1 MGNTYRLEAYLHR
14 PEGGGLIITP
24 KPNKIPQINKV
35 ELFYVDD
42 TKGSMFSFMEKLRA
56 RAYCCNMFNKELVFT
71 LWEDDAIGSGHHKS
85 NKAIDSQKAKV
96 NKNGIA
102 VAEFMLTK
110 ALTKKAMQGEVDSKQ
125 LEFYVTVE
133 YYKSKKH
140 ATENVEIDNPYAQ
153 YYKPKPYEPPVT
165 PKAKGSPAEQKPKSR
180 KEEKGI
186 LDVITDQ
193 LTDLWDWQESKG
205 TITKDKTPT
214 VRKPEGRSVV
224 VVKGQET
231 QRQLKGVCFC
241 NKDFK
246 EEDVRRLVKLLKG
259 SETIW
264 EGMILKGG
272 KKVVCNIN
280 DKSFATLTKTLNN
293 SFKQY
298 SINTCSQKIHFLAQ
312 VCEETGIFA
321 LSEEIK
327 SVFISSQSIY
337 KGRGLLQLTGVK
349 KKGEDRYDE
358 PGPYQ
363 DYADYKGNQDI
374 VKKPEVLAT
383 DINYCI
389 DSGAWIW
396 SINKKMPK
404 SPSAAVDRW
413 GLETSGKS
421 LNELAVYDDKYLE
434 LISVLLNGRNAD
446 TGMPNGWEK
455 RKSNYNLL
463 KRAFFMYDWYHG
475 NDSKTI
481 NTKDIV
487 TYHVYADGKI
497 ERHIP
502 KVIKTGYEKKYKY
515 IYHDISDQQY
525 DICIVDWIEIDK
537 VKHIGKSIVERGYI
551 SHETFNIKGV
561 NQKHVYKYANG
572 DVIASGIAGEGGGI
586 ITRKYAKTG
595 GKTIVIKIPDPFLYN
610 SGNVKIDLKFKITIR
625 TYMGRDHFAA
635 LIGALA
641 DCGLSLIS
649 QGSAMRDGACFP
661 SVSHTNG
668 ESIDTDYLILPHIQK
683 YINSMAKFGY
693 KTMLYKPGLKLKKP
707 TNVTTFKEDSHHSAH
722 LHCGSS
728 SIPVT
733 EIKE

>member
-1 MGNTYRLEAYLHR
+1 MSKKGVSAISGNISPIVGEKQTYHIVSWYPDTPKEERDPGNVTWELFRKRSNGKFSTTNIKKKGDSSFTFGEASLGNTYRLEAYLHR

-24 KPNKIPQINKV
+24 KPNRTPQINKV

-42 TKGSMFSFMEKLRA
+42 TKGSTFSFMEKLRA

-71 LWEDDAIGSGHHKS
+71 LWEDDAIGSGHHKN

-110 ALTKKAMQGEVDSKQ
+110 ALMRKAMQGEADSKR

-389 DSGAWIW
+389 DSGAW
-396 SINKKMPK
+396 
-404 SPSAAVDRW
+404 
-413 GLETSGKS
+413 
-421 LNELAVYDDKYLE
+421 
-434 LISVLLNGRNAD
+434 
-446 TGMPNGWEK
+446 
-455 RKSNYNLL
+455 
-463 KRAFFMYDWYHG
+463 
-475 NDSKTI
+475 
-481 NTKDIV
+481 
-487 TYHVYADGKI
+487 
-497 ERHIP
+497 
-502 KVIKTGYEKKYKY
+502 
-515 IYHDISDQQY
+515 
-525 DICIVDWIEIDK
+525 
-537 VKHIGKSIVERGYI
+537 
-551 SHETFNIKGV
+551 
-561 NQKHVYKYANG
+561 
-572 DVIASGIAGEGGGI
+572 
-586 ITRKYAKTG
+586 
-595 GKTIVIKIPDPFLYN
+595 
-610 SGNVKIDLKFKITIR
+610 
-625 TYMGRDHFAA
+625 
-635 LIGALA
+635 
-641 DCGLSLIS
+641 
-649 QGSAMRDGACFP
+649 
-661 SVSHTNG
+661 
-668 ESIDTDYLILPHIQK
+668 
-683 YINSMAKFGY
+683 
-693 KTMLYKPGLKLKKP
+693 
-707 TNVTTFKEDSHHSAH
+707 
-722 LHCGSS
+722 
-728 SIPVT
+728 
-733 EIKE
+733 